1 MDLVAEIEEI
11 VDWMAELSNK
21 VKKLEEA
28 QASTTIRL
36 PQICSLSTGDLNG
49 DTQKV
54 QRALEEYIKKVQP
67 GQYRLHF
74 DAANGEAVGKAVSA
88 WGYNAELGGPK
99 ITRLVGDLALS
110 GNTQALSDAYR
121 RLAIDVIN
129 ATKAA
134 EDLDQD

>member
-1 MDLVAEIEEI
+1 M
-11 VDWMAELSNK
+11 
-21 VKKLEEA
+21 
-28 QASTTIRL
+28 
-36 PQICSLSTGDLNG
+36 NG

-129 ATKAA
+129 GGPALREWVDDSEADPD
-134 EDLDQD
+134 DLDTLASADEASWRETIAPHLIYG